1 MIQTVAPDMISMKQK
16 EKSDAVG
23 TKVEDGSKERH
34 INSQETRVTVETHGA
49 GKRSSETQVKTESRQ
64 RMWAGL
70 LKGAQPSS
78 SGCCRSQEVSWFS

>member
-34 INSQETRVTVETHGA
+34 INSQETRVTMETHGA
-49 GKRSSETQVKTESRQ
+49 GKFSSETRGKREPRQ

-70 LKGAQPSS
+70 LKGVLPSS
-78 SGCCRSQEVSWFS
+78 SGWCWSQEVSWFS

>member
-34 INSQETRVTVETHGA
+34 INRAWKQNCPHAVITMGQGLMESVMNS
-49 GKRSSETQVKTESRQ
+49 GKRSREMFNIESEFIQQ
-64 RMWAGL
+64 WA
-70 LKGAQPSS
+70 
-78 SGCCRSQEVSWFS
+78 